1 MILSNQ
7 LVKGNQGSHSGP
19 VNIVVWN
26 EVYNKLTSV
35 DKKGLMIIWML
46 LDGIWRDEMI
56 NESDKSLINDVRWSS
71 DGTCISLI
79 ISDGQFIIGTV
90 DGNRVGMKKLT
101 KTPIRAEW

>member
-1 MILSNQ
+1 M
-7 LVKGNQGSHSGP
+7 
-19 VNIVVWN
+19 VWN

-35 DKKGLMIIWML
+35 DRKGLMIIWML
-46 LDGIWRDEMI
+46 VDNIWRDEMI

-71 DGTCISLI
+71 DGTMISLI

-101 KTPIRAEW
+101 KIPIRAEW